1 MRGTARGAATAR
13 WRQDTMVAA
22 SAVSELAQYSSC
34 EVADALIKL
43 RLPHGGYL
51 PGLELYSPQPMAGAT
66 SVCGPAFT
74 VKMVWQSEV
83 HAPRLSKHFMDVAER
98 DSIMLI
104 SAPSSARSAVW
115 GGLMTARAQSVGV
128 RGVVIDGRCRDLAE
142 HRDAGFPVFA
152 RGHSVLGQSP
162 FTRPSEVQVPLVLAD
177 PTVPLDAQGQPV
189 FPPVTVHPGDI
200 LLGDVDGVVCVPQ
213 PLVGQV
219 VEIARH
225 GRHVDELC
233 RQDLRAGRG
242 MQETLAVRRGT

>member
-13 WRQDTMVAA
+13 WRLDTMVAA

-74 VKMVWQSEV
+74 VRMVWQSEE

-152 RGHSVLGQSP
+152 RGHSVLGLSLIHISEP
-162 FTRPSEVQVPLVLAD
+162 TRRP
-177 PTVPLDAQGQPV
+177 
-189 FPPVTVHPGDI
+189 
-200 LLGDVDGVVCVPQ
+200 
-213 PLVGQV
+213 
-219 VEIARH
+219 
-225 GRHVDELC
+225 
-233 RQDLRAGRG
+233 
-242 MQETLAVRRGT
+242 